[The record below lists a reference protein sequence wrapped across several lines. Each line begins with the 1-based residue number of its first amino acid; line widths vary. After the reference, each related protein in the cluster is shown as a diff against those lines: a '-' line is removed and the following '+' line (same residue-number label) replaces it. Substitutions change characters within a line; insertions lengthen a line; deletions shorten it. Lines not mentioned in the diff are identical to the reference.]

1 MAKHDVKTFMG
12 KVKLVSK
19 PIGNDMWYKV
29 EGTSGAI
36 HPVPMIGAGA
46 AVKASLG
53 TPFNLY
59 IVSKGMVT
67 HYLLERL

>member
-1 MAKHDVKTFMG
+1 MPKDVRTFVG

-19 PIGNDMWYKV
+19 PSGADVWYKV

-36 HPVPMIGAGA
+36 HPVPMIGGDA
-46 AVKASLG
+46 AKKANVG

-67 HYLLERL
+67 HYLLERI

>member
-1 MAKHDVKTFMG
+1 MPKDVKTYMG
-12 KVKLVSK
+12 TVKLVSK
-19 PIGNDMWYKV
+19 PIGTDIWYKV

-36 HPVPMIGAGA
+36 HPVPMIGGGA
-46 AVKASLG
+46 AKAAAIG

-67 HYLLERL
+67 HYLLERM